1 MILSNSLNSSAVNRI
16 DMNQTEPRASG
27 LAGHSA
33 PQLALPLP
41 HDKTGQDRHLSEEW
55 AFHLPSKL
63 GNLWELLFAVI
74 QPFRPKV
81 L

>member
-1 MILSNSLNSSAVNRI
+1 
-16 DMNQTEPRASG
+16 MNQTEPRASG
-27 LAGHSA
+27 LAGRLA
-33 PQLALPLP
+33 PQLTLHLP
-41 HDKTGQDRHLSEEW
+41 HDKIGQERQLSEEW